1 MAKDLYSVLG
11 VAKGAEQDA
20 IKKAYRKLASKLHP
34 DKNPGKRNEAR
45 FKEVNSAFD
54 VLGDPKKRALYD
66 EFGEESLSGNFDAE
80 RARAFRNFQR
90 QGGRGGMGGGVNPG
104 DFFGGGGGGGGADL
118 GDLLGDLF
126 GGGGGGRGRPRGG
139 MRGQDLESTVAL
151 DFVSA
156 IQGTQLTLQARGHS
170 KPVTVRV
177 PPGARDGG
185 RLRIPGHGGPGM
197 GSGPPGDLLLT
208 MQVKPHQYFTRDG
221 DDLHLD
227 LPITL
232 GEAAKGAKVAV
243 PTPTGEVSL
252 KVPHGTQS
260 GQVARLKGKG
270 VHPRGKKAGDLY
282 VKFLVRYPVGDEP
295 ELMQA
300 IEVLDARG
308 ENPRQGIAF

>member
-11 VAKGAEQDA
+11 VSKEAEQAA

-34 DKNPGKRNEAR
+34 DKNPGKGNESR

-80 RARAFRNFQR
+80 RARAFRNYQR
-90 QGGRGGMGGGVNPG
+90 QGGQSRGGVGGMNPG
-104 DFFGGGGGGGGADL
+104 DIFGGGGADL

-126 GGGGGGRGRPRGG
+126 GGGGGRGRARGG
-139 MRGQDLESTVAL
+139 MRGQDLESTVTI

-156 IQGTQLTLQARGHS
+156 VQGTQLTLQARGHG

-197 GSGPPGDLLLT
+197 GNGPPGDLLLT
-208 MQVKPHQYFTRDG
+208 MQVKSHQYFTRDG

-227 LPITL
+227 LPITI
-232 GEAAKGAKVAV
+232 GEAAKGSKVKV

-252 KVPHGTQS
+252 KVPPGTQS
-260 GQVARLKGKG
+260 GQVTRLKGKG
-270 VHPRGKKAGDLY
+270 VHPKSKKAGDLY
-282 VKFLVRYPVGDEP
+282 VKFLVHYPVGDEP
-295 ELMQA
+295 ELKQA
-300 IEVLDARG
+300 IDVLDAHEKDG
-308 ENPRQGIAF
+308 DSPREGIAF

>member
-11 VAKGAEQDA
+11 VAKGADQDT

-34 DKNPGKRNEAR
+34 DKNPGKGNEAR

-66 EFGEESLSGNFDAE
+66 EFGEESLSGNFDPE

-90 QGGRGGMGGGVNPG
+90 QGGRRGGVGGVGGMNPG
-104 DFFGGGGGGGGADL
+104 DFFGGGGADL

-126 GGGGGGRGRPRGG
+126 GGGGGGRGRVRGN
-139 MRGQDLESTVAL
+139 MRGQDLESTVTL

-156 IQGTQLTLQARGHS
+156 IQGTQLTLQPRGKG

-197 GSGPPGDLLLT
+197 GEGPPGDLVLT
-208 MQVKPHQYFTRDG
+208 MHVKSHEFFTREG

-227 LPITL
+227 LPITI
-232 GEAAKGAKVAV
+232 GEAAKGGKVKV

-252 KVPHGTQS
+252 KVPAGTQS
-260 GQVARLKGKG
+260 GQVTRLRGKG
-270 VHPRGKKAGDLY
+270 VHVKGKKAGDLY
-282 VKFLVRYPVGDEP
+282 VKFLVRYPAIDEP
-295 ELMQA
+295 ELEKA
-300 IEVLDARG
+300 IDALDARS
-308 ENPRQGIAF
+308 ENPREGIAF